1 MPVQLVDVTYAPGSA
16 PLIESLTLALHDQI
30 RLGIVGEN
38 GSGKSTL
45 LRLMSGDLRPERG
58 EVVRK
63 SGLRL
68 VHVRQDDAAAAA
80 LSGTVADALFRS
92 EPERDLERLGKELAV
107 ASERGD
113 QRRLDEI
120 GRAYDDAVSALASA
134 VVPDRAL
141 ALDLLGDLGLRGLGE
156 ERRLSELSGGQ
167 RRLIELTRSLALQPD
182 LLLLDE
188 PEAHLDL
195 RARGLLAERLA
206 SWRGALVVV
215 SHDRHLLDRAVKEIV
230 DLSGGRVDHY
240 AGAYSFYLEERPRR
254 LAQREHEH
262 RTATANVQRLE
273 QQYHQLRE
281 WATMNDKFAARARSR
296 KRMLDRARADV
307 EKPVPRP
314 SRVMALS
321 FSSDARGRIMAE
333 AESAIYS
340 YATTGSRVGP
350 INLVLERGDR
360 VALLGPNGAGKS
372 TLLRLF
378 AGQLAAVGGR
388 VRVKDGARVALMTQE
403 SLTEELDRTPLQLI
417 VDAKPMAQ
425 DDAVRRICALGLRYA
440 HCTSPMGRL
449 SGGQRVRVHLL
460 RASLAQPDLL
470 LLDEPTN
477 YIDTQS
483 AEVVQ
488 SELERF
494 TGCVVAATHDRFFV
508 ETFATRVVTLD
519 APRDG
524 HTKVSELTIEELE
537 RSFTG

>member
-58 EVVRK
+58 EVVRR

-92 EPERDLERLGKELAV
+92 DPERDLERLGQELAV

-120 GRAYDDAVSALASA
+120 GREYDAAVSALASA

-167 RRLIELTRSLALQPD
+167 RRLVELVRALALQPD

-206 SWRGALVVV
+206 AWRGALVIV
-215 SHDRHLLDRAVKEIV
+215 SHDRHLLDLAVREIV

-240 AGAYSFYLEERPRR
+240 SGAYSFYLEERPRR

-262 RTATANVQRLE
+262 RVATAKVQRLE
-273 QQYHQLRE
+273 QQYYQVRE
-281 WATMNDKFAARARSR
+281 WARLNDGFAARARSR
-296 KRMLDRARADV
+296 KKMLDRARAQV
-307 EKPVPRP
+307 EKPVPR
-314 SRVMALS
+314 RAAAMALS
-321 FSSDARGRIMAE
+321 FS
-333 AESAIYS
+333 
-340 YATTGSRVGP
+340 
-350 INLVLERGDR
+350 
-360 VALLGPNGAGKS
+360 
-372 TLLRLF
+372 
-378 AGQLAAVGGR
+378 
-388 VRVKDGARVALMTQE
+388 
-403 SLTEELDRTPLQLI
+403 
-417 VDAKPMAQ
+417 
-425 DDAVRRICALGLRYA
+425 
-440 HCTSPMGRL
+440 
-449 SGGQRVRVHLL
+449 
-460 RASLAQPDLL
+460 
-470 LLDEPTN
+470 
-477 YIDTQS
+477 
-483 AEVVQ
+483 
-488 SELERF
+488 
-494 TGCVVAATHDRFFV
+494 
-508 ETFATRVVTLD
+508 
-519 APRDG
+519 
-524 HTKVSELTIEELE
+524 
-537 RSFTG
+537 